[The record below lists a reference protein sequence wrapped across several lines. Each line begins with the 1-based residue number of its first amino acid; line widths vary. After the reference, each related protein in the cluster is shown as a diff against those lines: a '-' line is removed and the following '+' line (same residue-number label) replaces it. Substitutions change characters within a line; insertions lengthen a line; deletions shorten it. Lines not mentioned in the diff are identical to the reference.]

1 MEKGKGLINEFRA
14 FIMRGNVLDMAVGV
28 IVGGAFGKIT
38 SSLVNDLLMP
48 FIGWICGTRDMSV
61 LNLVVRPAEIV
72 NGEVVSEAITI
83 GFGSF
88 IGTVLDFILI
98 ALVVF
103 LIVKGFNKAH
113 TLMEKKKEEP
123 EILPEEPKPGTD
135 ELLAQILE
143 ELKKKNN

>member
-1 MEKGKGLINEFRA
+1 
-14 FIMRGNVLDMAVGV
+14 
-28 IVGGAFGKIT
+28 
-38 SSLVNDLLMP
+38 
-48 FIGWICGTRDMSV
+48 MSV

-72 NGEVVSEAITI
+72 NGEVVAEAITI

-113 TLMEKKKEEP
+113 TLMEKKKEEA
-123 EILPEEPKPGTD
+123 EIAPEEPKPGTD